1 MWSVIAVIGLEQY
14 PLCYIQMYYWLF
26 AEFWR
31 HEYKWTCYEIW
42 SYLWHNWRKDW
53 ESCDLW
59 FWLLTVY
66 IIQYSIQCI
75 WQCVHK
81 GRNSSWNVCSSFTD
95 TYSKFYRL
103 VNIECRILKFIDHY
117 IVLQNPNSQQCIQ
130 SQTLSISQR
139 LLFLIY
145 YWHFDCE
152 LGCDMTLMII
162 FRRYVFVQD
171 VDHWIKPNLLSTC
184 LLIQTVLSLCQL
196 KDI

>member
-117 IVLQNPNSQQCIQ
+117 IVLQTPTHNNVFRVKHSAFPSAFYFSFTID
-130 SQTLSISQR
+130 I
-139 LLFLIY
+139 LIVN
-145 YWHFDCE
+145 
-152 LGCDMTLMII
+152 L
-162 FRRYVFVQD
+162 D
-171 VDHWIKPNLLSTC
+171 VIWLWWS
-184 LLIQTVLSLCQL
+184 SLEGMYL
-196 KDI
+196 YKMWTTE